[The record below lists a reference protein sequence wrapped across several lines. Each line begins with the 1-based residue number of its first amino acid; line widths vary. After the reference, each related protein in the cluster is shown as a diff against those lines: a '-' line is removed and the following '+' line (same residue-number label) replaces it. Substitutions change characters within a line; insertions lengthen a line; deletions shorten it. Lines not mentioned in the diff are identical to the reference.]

1 MGVATWVRSRARVGQ
16 GLDGGRERPGQAP
29 PARGEILCLHGY
41 RQNGK
46 TFRDRTGSLRKILKK
61 HAELVYISAPNVIP
75 AQREEEEA
83 AGGDGDTHTDDQRA
97 WWFTVDPA
105 RAAPGERLFDSTAA
119 SALSVGFDDS
129 VLAIARTL
137 TELGPF
143 HGILGFSQGASMAS
157 LILAMQR
164 DNDARFSFGFAVLVS
179 GFRSSSTEHR
189 GAYAG
194 GAVPTPSLH
203 VRGLTDRVIAHQRSA
218 ELQQGYSH
226 ASELVHPGATLTRT
240 LRGGE
245 GARRVAVS
253 GSSRSRRV
261 ATRDVGSGERRGG
274 DGGAR
279 VAQRRWYQ
287 LQSTPPPPQGAS
299 IAARH
304 RRFSRGRGAQGVSG
318 GSSWHD
324 LRGSRDRWGI
334 DNFNCS
340 GSEME
345 SNRCDL

>member
-1 MGVATWVRSRARVGQ
+1 MERERSLRPSDPTLGPGSPPSGAHNGLALETRSRRFCV
-16 GLDGGRERPGQAP
+16 
-29 PARGEILCLHGY
+29 

-226 ASELVHPGATLTRT
+226 ASELVHPGGTPLAHPLTRSP
-240 LRGGE
+240 
-245 GARRVAVS
+245 ARS
-253 GSSRSRRV
+253 L
-261 ATRDVGSGERRGG
+261 TH
-274 DGGAR
+274 
-279 VAQRRWYQ
+279 
-287 LQSTPPPPQGAS
+287 PPIHSHAS
-299 IAARH
+299 KLV
-304 RRFSRGRGAQGVSG
+304 QPG
-318 GSSWHD
+318 GSLLTCSPTCSLTHS
-324 LRGSRDRWGI
+324 LTYPLTHPRNSFTHPLTHPHTRSQSR
-334 DNFNCS
+334 
-340 GSEME
+340 E
-345 SNRCDL
+345 

>member
-226 ASELVHPGATLTRT
+226 ASELVHPGGHFVPA
-240 LRGGE
+240 
-245 GARRVAVS
+245 S
-253 GSSRSRRV
+253 
-261 ATRDVGSGERRGG
+261 
-274 DGGAR
+274 
-279 VAQRRWYQ
+279 
-287 LQSTPPPPQGAS
+287 PPQKA
-299 IAARH
+299 IYLEFLE
-304 RRFSRGRGAQGVSG
+304 RFQ
-318 GSSWHD
+318 
-324 LRGSRDRWGI
+324 RDQNGQQ
-334 DNFNCS
+334 
-340 GSEME
+340 
-345 SNRCDL
+345 

>member
-1 MGVATWVRSRARVGQ
+1 MCVYCVYCVCTVCVQCGCTVCTVCTVRVHCVQCVCAVCVQCGAVCALPARCRPPRHGRRARRVSSS
-16 GLDGGRERPGQAP
+16 A
-29 PARGEILCLHGY
+29 A
-41 RQNGK
+41 
-46 TFRDRTGSLRKILKK
+46 
-61 HAELVYISAPNVIP
+61 VYISAPNVIP

-226 ASELVHPGATLTRT
+226 ASELVHPGGHFVPA
-240 LRGGE
+240 
-245 GARRVAVS
+245 S
-253 GSSRSRRV
+253 
-261 ATRDVGSGERRGG
+261 
-274 DGGAR
+274 
-279 VAQRRWYQ
+279 
-287 LQSTPPPPQGAS
+287 PPQKA
-299 IAARH
+299 IYLEFLE
-304 RRFSRGRGAQGVSG
+304 RFQ
-318 GSSWHD
+318 
-324 LRGSRDRWGI
+324 RDQNGQQ
-334 DNFNCS
+334 
-340 GSEME
+340 
-345 SNRCDL
+345 